1 VAYVVPMTMQ
11 WRGWRVSLEKNVPGN
26 AAASPTETPG
36 ESPSGTGM
44 MSAVSEEAGSET
56 SGEVRPEETG
66 DWIVW
71 DGCCGG
77 GGWGGN
83 VVGEY

>member
-36 ESPSGTGM
+36 ASPSGTGM
-44 MSAVSEEAGSET
+44 MPAGSEEAGSET

-71 DGCCGG
+71 DGCCGR
-77 GGWGGN
+77 GGWRGN